1 MNQIVL
7 TDGQIDLIE
16 QALVNQITLNRKE
29 AVQALQRNEL
39 SLVSI
44 RIDQIKQLEKKEVY
58 SVAGHRK

>member
-44 RIDQIKQLEKKEVY
+44 RIDQIKQLEKIISLLPVKI
-58 SVAGHRK
+58 